1 MKRCIGLVLVL
12 LCACATT
19 SEQSLYQA
27 LGGQSG
33 VEQLVERVTDIAHND
48 ERIGFLFEDIDF
60 PYFKARLTE
69 QICELSGGP
78 CKYTGLDMTDAHSGM
93 QITRAEFNY
102 FVEDLQ
108 LAMDQ
113 VGLNVPTQ
121 NRLLGLLVPMHA
133 DIIEQ

>member
-1 MKRCIGLVLVL
+1 MKPAIGLVLML
-12 LCACATT
+12 LSACATT
-19 SEQSLYQA
+19 SQQSLYQA
-27 LGGQSG
+27 LGGQAG
-33 VEQLVERVTDIAHND
+33 VEALVDRVTDIAHND
-48 ERIGFLFEDIDF
+48 ERIGFLFEDTDF

-78 CKYTGLDMTDAHSGM
+78 CEYTGLDMVDAHSGM
-93 QITRAEFNY
+93 EITRAEFNY

-113 VGLNVPTQ
+113 VGLDVPTQ

-133 DIIEQ
+133 DVIEQ